1 MQLVMSVVGIV
12 SLFVIALLLS
22 KNRSA
27 INRRTVIGAFALQA
41 TIGGLILLTP
51 AGSGLDSVVRGV
63 QHVIN
68 YANEGIRFLFGEN
81 LDESL
86 GFTIAFNVLPVLVF
100 FAALMSVLYYLGI
113 MQKVVGVFGGWL
125 QKLLQTSQAESVS
138 AVSNIFVGHTDAPL
152 VVRPYLAGMTQSE
165 LFAVMTGGCATI
177 AGAVMMAYAQM
188 GVDLKYLITAS
199 FMAAP
204 GGILMAK
211 IMLPETEL
219 VNESS
224 LQDAEADKP
233 VNIFEA
239 IGNGAM
245 TGMQVAMAVGAML
258 IAFVS
263 LIYLLN
269 GALGWI
275 GSLFDIEGLTL
286 QMILGQLLAPLAFLL
301 GVPWEEASQA
311 GSLIGQK
318 FVINEFYAYF
328 NFVAVKDSLSPHTQL
343 IVTFALC
350 GFANLSS
357 IAILLGALGAVV
369 PSRRQE
375 YRASWS
381 SGGNWRYTCQSD
393 ERSVGRFFLRAAVI
407 RTASMKRA
415 IILVLDSFG
424 IGATADA
431 DRFGDVGAN
440 TFGNIAKARE
450 ESVSGPLNLPNLSRL
465 GLFHAGAES
474 SGEFSPGFDPNIE
487 VIGAYGHAAELSS
500 GKDTPSGHW
509 EIAGVPVL
517 FDWGYFSTEGDA
529 FPPELL
535 DELIERGNLPGILG
549 NCHAS
554 GTTIIAELGDEHVA
568 SGKPIV
574 YTSADSVFQIAC
586 HEESFGVER
595 LYELCELARELVD
608 KYNIGRVIA
617 RPFLGDGPESY
628 TRTGNRRDL
637 TTPPHAPTV
646 LDKLVESGGDVISV
660 GKIADIYAHMG
671 ITKKIKATGNAAL
684 FDATLDAIRDAGDR
698 SIVFTNFVD
707 FDMLYGHRR
716 DPAGYADALEYLDE
730 RLPEI
735 LDVMEDGDLLILCA
749 DHGCDPTWPG
759 SDHTREH
766 IPVLAYGAG
775 IKPGSLGLRESFAD
789 IGQSLAVHFDLSA
802 MDYGESF
809 V

>member
-1 MQLVMSVVGIV
+1 MQLAMSVVGIA

-22 KNRSA
+22 KNRAA
-27 INRRTVIGAFALQA
+27 INRRTVVGAFALQA

-113 MQKVVGVFGGWL
+113 MQRVVGVFGGWL
-125 QKLLQTSQAESVS
+125 QKMLQTSRAESVS

-211 IMLPETEL
+211 IMLPETES
-219 VNESS
+219 VNENS
-224 LQDAEADKP
+224 LQDAAEDRP

-269 GALGWI
+269 GALGWV

-286 QMILGQLLAPLAFLL
+286 QTILGQLLAPLAFLL

-369 PSRRQE
+369 PSRRQ
-375 YRASWS
+375 
-381 SGGNWRYTCQSD
+381 D
-393 ERSVGRFFLRAAVI
+393 
-407 RTASMKRA
+407 
-415 IILVLDSFG
+415 
-424 IGATADA
+424 
-431 DRFGDVGAN
+431 
-440 TFGNIAKARE
+440 IA
-450 ESVSGPLNLPNLSRL
+450 RL
-465 GLFHAGAES
+465 GLRA
-474 SGEFSPGFDPNIE
+474 
-487 VIGAYGHAAELSS
+487 VIGGTL
-500 GKDTPSGHW
+500 
-509 EIAGVPVL
+509 V
-517 FDWGYFSTEGDA
+517 
-529 FPPELL
+529 
-535 DELIERGNLPGILG
+535 NL
-549 NCHAS
+549 
-554 GTTIIAELGDEHVA
+554 
-568 SGKPIV
+568 
-574 YTSADSVFQIAC
+574 
-586 HEESFGVER
+586 
-595 LYELCELARELVD
+595 
-608 KYNIGRVIA
+608 
-617 RPFLGDGPESY
+617 
-628 TRTGNRRDL
+628 
-637 TTPPHAPTV
+637 
-646 LDKLVESGGDVISV
+646 
-660 GKIADIYAHMG
+660 M
-671 ITKKIKATGNAAL
+671 NAAL
-684 FDATLDAIRDAGDR
+684 AG
-698 SIVFTNFVD
+698 FF
-707 FDMLYGHRR
+707 F
-716 DPAGYADALEYLDE
+716 AL
-730 RLPEI
+730 
-735 LDVMEDGDLLILCA
+735 
-749 DHGCDPTWPG
+749 
-759 SDHTREH
+759 
-766 IPVLAYGAG
+766 
-775 IKPGSLGLRESFAD
+775 
-789 IGQSLAVHFDLSA
+789 Q
-802 MDYGESF
+802 
-809 V
+809 